1 MEISSILVMSLV
13 IILMLMLLVFS
24 MELLIPIQLKFEMN
38 GICRSYIYKIESNGD
53 LTNDERNDFTE
64 AIEKLGLKDLTIEIT
79 KDGSRYGDKVLVS
92 ISSVYNHNR
101 LIDVFKRKKENMVLK
116 YERIYYIRKI
126 EN

>member
-1 MEISSILVMSLV
+1 MEISSVLVMSLV
-13 IILMLMLLVFS
+13 IILMLMILVFS

-53 LTNDERNDFTE
+53 LTNDERDDFTE
-64 AIEKLGLKDLTIEIT
+64 AIEKLDLKDLNIEIT
-79 KDGSRYGDKVLVS
+79 KDGSRYGDKVVVS
-92 ISSVYNHNR
+92 ISTVYNHNR
-101 LIDVFKRKKENMVLK
+101 LIDIFNRKQENMVLK